1 MFDLMFTRINRYF
14 CRLFSLWFLAVSA
27 VVMFIIVLVDL
38 TEYSRRSISTSKIQF
53 NEIFELVLLKIP
65 YHYQMILPFIVLISA
80 IIAMSRLNRTNET
93 IVARSFGISIW
104 QMASGMLGVIIL
116 LSGFYLTVLNPLSAV
131 LNQRHEKLE
140 QKLFSGKDISFTLFE
155 DGVWLRENYKDRQS
169 IITISRIN
177 PQQNSFEKIQFQNF
191 SPDFTFQSRID
202 AKEAIIKN
210 GYWCLKDVV
219 IYNAKKARETFA
231 TLELKTDLSYNK
243 ILNSDMDPKYLSFWR
258 LPDYI
263 SLLDKSGLSSLP
275 YRMYWHSLISKIGFM
290 MSLVFLSAAFTQR
303 PIRQGYTTLLIFL
316 ALATGLV
323 LHFFSDIVY
332 ALGQIDKLPIIVAAW
347 SPTVIVMLL
356 STTLILHLEEG

>member
-1 MFDLMFTRINRYF
+1 MSNILFNRINRYF
-14 CRLFSLWFLAVSA
+14 CRLFSLWFLAVSS
-27 VVMFIIVLVDL
+27 VVMFIIILVDL

-53 NEIFELVLLKIP
+53 NEIFQLVLLKIP
-65 YHYQMILPFIVLISA
+65 YHYQMLLPFIVLISA

-104 QMASGMLGVIIL
+104 QMATGMLGFIIM
-116 LSGFYLTVLNPLSAV
+116 LSGFYLTILNPLSAI

-140 QKLFSGKDISFTLFE
+140 QKLFSGNDISFTLFE
-155 DGVWLRENYKDRQS
+155 EGVWLRENFMNRQS

-177 PQQNSFEKIQFQNF
+177 TQEKSFEKIQFQNF
-191 SPDFTFQSRID
+191 SPDFSFKSRID
-202 AKEAIIKN
+202 AQQATIKN

-219 IYNAKKARETFA
+219 IYNAKKPKENFTS
-231 TLELKTDLSYNK
+231 LDLKTDLTYNK

-258 LPDYI
+258 LPNYI
-263 SLLDKSGLSSLP
+263 SLLDNSGLSSLP
-275 YRMYWHSLISKIGFM
+275 YRMYWHSLLAKIGFM

-303 PIRQGYTTLLIFL
+303 PVRQGYTTLLIFL
-316 ALATGLV
+316 ALTTGLV

-332 ALGQIDKLPIIVAAW
+332 ALGQIDKLPILIAAW
-347 SPTVIVMLL
+347 APTIIVMLI